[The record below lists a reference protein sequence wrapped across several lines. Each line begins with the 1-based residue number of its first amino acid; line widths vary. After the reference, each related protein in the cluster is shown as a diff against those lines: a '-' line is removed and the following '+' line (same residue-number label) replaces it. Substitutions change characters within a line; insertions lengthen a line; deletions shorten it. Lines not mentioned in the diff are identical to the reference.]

1 MKRFR
6 RNLTGEGQGQRT
18 GGGAVPA
25 AIASNS
31 SWVQNLRSGW
41 DAFQAMVR
49 KELVVMA
56 RYPVNFI
63 ASFGQIFLIVA
74 IFTLGGRTFSP
85 PAGEPGSGVDMGS
98 TSGIVIYGFILFM
111 FLSDTL
117 WTIGYNVRHEQVQGT
132 LEQLYL
138 SPASKFAS
146 LVSRVANTLLWTGLL
161 SLAASALMA
170 LMIGRLPVENPLL
183 GTYLLVLSLSGTFGI
198 SFAFAALTLRI
209 RETAQTMANL
219 LQFAFLVFSANFFP
233 FSALPPV
240 VRAVSRLLPTAYAV
254 DAFRSTLMGYPP
266 GFPELAPIQ
275 TEIVIVTLFGLLM
288 PFVGYSLYRR
298 AEDHARRTGSLS
310 TF

>member
-1 MKRFR
+1 MLNR
-6 RNLTGEGQGQRT
+6 LS
-18 GGGAVPA
+18 GGGAF
-25 AIASNS
+25 
-31 SWVQNLRSGW
+31 W
-41 DAFQAMVR
+41 AMVR
-49 KELVVMA
+49 KELIVMA
-56 RYPVNFI
+56 RYPINFF

-74 IFTLGGRTFSP
+74 IFTLGGQTFAP
-85 PAGEPGSGVDMGS
+85 PQGALGVEGGMRSASGV
-98 TSGIVIYGFILFM
+98 VIYGFILFM

-146 LVSRVANTLLWTGLL
+146 LISRVANTLLWTGLL
-161 SLAASALMA
+161 SVAASGLMA
-170 LMIGRLPVENPLL
+170 MMMGRLPFENPLL
-183 GTYLLVLSLSGTFGI
+183 GLYLLIVSLAGTFGI
-198 SFAFAALTLRI
+198 GFAFAALTLRI

-219 LQFAFLVFSANFFP
+219 LQFAFLIFSANFFP
-233 FSALPPV
+233 FSALPP
-240 VRAVSRLLPTAYAV
+240 AVQAISRLLPTAYAV

-288 PFVGYSLYRR
+288 PFIGYALYRR